1 MMKLNGLDLAS
12 YSVDNMLASFWL
24 ANTTASAVVALEAP
38 YVVMNGEEEAM
49 RFDGYVFKSC
59 EDTGELV
66 RLDIIVSVE
75 PQVEETIKGIVAN
88 VSTLTKKFETVDTK
102 LEDVDTKFETV
113 EAKAAEIDEKV
124 SGQEEIVTGLSTNVD
139 AIAEKVD
146 GIDTENTEQ
155 LVAFARIAI
164 PPLTVDMTTSEIA
177 SVVKLLPEWK
187 VGAHYDKGETFT
199 YEGKVYRAA
208 QETPSAQ
215 DIYKPGATG
224 TKSLYTLIELA
235 PDGIRVWKTVT
246 DATNSFALGEKCHYP
261 DAEGAI
267 YVSKRDGNTSEPG
280 TDSWWEL
287 YEQ

>member
-24 ANTTASAVVALEAP
+24 ANTTASAVVALQAP
-38 YVVMNGEEEAM
+38 YVVMNGEEEVM

-66 RLDIIVSVE
+66 RLDIVVSVE
-75 PQVEETIKGIVAN
+75 PQVEETIKGILAN

-102 LEDVDTKFETV
+102 LETVDTKV
-113 EAKAAEIDEKV
+113 AEIDEKA
-124 SGQEEIVTGLSTNVD
+124 SGQEKIVTGLSTNVE
-139 AIAEKVD
+139 AIAEKVE

-155 LVAFARIAI
+155 LVSFVRIAI
-164 PPLTVDMTTSEIA
+164 APLTVDMTVSEIA

-208 QETPSAQ
+208 QEIPSAQ
-215 DIYKPGATG
+215 DIYKPGTG
-224 TKSLYTLIELA
+224 TESLYTLIELA
-235 PDGIRVWKTVT
+235 PDGIRAWKTVT

-267 YVSKRDGNTSEPG
+267 YVSKCDGNTSEPG
-280 TDSWWEL
+280 TDEWWEL
-287 YEQ
+287 DEE